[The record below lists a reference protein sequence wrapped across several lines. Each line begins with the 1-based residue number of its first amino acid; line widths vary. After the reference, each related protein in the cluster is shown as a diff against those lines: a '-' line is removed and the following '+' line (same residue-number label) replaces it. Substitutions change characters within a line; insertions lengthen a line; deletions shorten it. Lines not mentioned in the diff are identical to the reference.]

1 MLRFFTCSFLF
12 FWLVNSGIGA
22 GFDAPDADSNA
33 LPSAPEGFAVEL
45 FAREPL
51 VSNPCALAFDSRGR
65 LFVGMGPQWRAPRP
79 DSMKD
84 SIFIIEDRDGD
95 GVAESRSLFAT
106 GFNSVQSIAWRGRD
120 LWVANSPD
128 LTVVRDLDG
137 DDIADEYIK
146 VFTDLGNIE
155 HCLHGLNWAP
165 DGRLYMSKG
174 NSKGISLDGDDP
186 KEPGRVAPKAFRELF
201 GFPGPAGASDLP
213 PPQVYTRENYRA
225 TYQDP
230 RDDWGQTGGILRY
243 DPDKPTLEIYARGFR
258 NPWDIAF
265 DSQFNW
271 LGTDNDQV
279 GGDRIFMPFRH
290 AHFGWGHPWSPTW
303 PGKDHLPTA
312 PNSGQ
317 IIEGSYT
324 GIVFANT
331 PHFPKSH
338 RDVWFIGD
346 WMTRKIY
353 LYRPEWD
360 GALNVPMNGAYED
373 FVVGGNSLFRP
384 TDIAMGRDGSLWI
397 LGWGRNYGGI
407 VENGQQTNEGR
418 IYRVAARDRPLVKLA
433 RPEGSVEDWSFGAL
447 LSDLGSWVPTWQI
460 DARDE
465 LVRRG
470 KASIDHLQHALR
482 QPANPT
488 QETWATWTLATVS
501 PKAVAGFDRS
511 ENVRL
516 QLARAG
522 LVDRSLLL
530 QDSDPRLRL
539 AAIESAQS
547 RDREALVELLA
558 NESDPVVFH
567 AAWRTVMTFSHES
580 QVRELTFDPRS
591 GVRRAG
597 VLMRMESLLATE
609 SEVIPFLHDEDPE
622 IQILAAHWLSK
633 VKGIDAKGLEVR
645 PYTPDAY
652 PLAQDIQAKSGLGY
666 RVGTM
671 RIGEPYYIDRDYR
684 IRGFPDFLS
693 GASMILTSNQD
704 DGSSGDDFLRFETP
718 LDVSVYVAHDER
730 VQIKPNWLGEFG
742 DSDSVLVADDG
753 TYRLFVKDFPAGKI
767 ELGGNTHD
775 GKPGGKGNYVV
786 VLKAR
791 PPATTA
797 PITTMEMAVDA
808 LKKADAQ
815 RGEALFH
822 ASGGAG
828 CATCHVVGG
837 RGSVF
842 GPDLSAA
849 GEQFHARHLL
859 ESMLNP
865 SAVITEGFAMQNVH
879 LKDGSSQ
886 GGVIREESQLVL
898 TLAQP
903 GGGLV
908 RIDRKEI
915 ERQESLPASMMPPY
929 SALLDAQALADLTAY
944 LLTQKQG
951 FAIHQHSDSLE
962 IRLDQKPIATYLL
975 DHPELTRRAFVNVRT
990 PSGLP
995 VTRRFPPRNPE
1006 DLDPG
1011 YRGEAGIIH
1020 PIMHPGLWMSFGW
1033 IDGNDYWRLQSKVK
1047 FEGLLEEPLV
1057 SRDEAQFKTRDRYLN
1072 KEGTETV
1079 CWQDTTYRFRRVPE
1093 GIRLDWDATFY
1104 NDERDFTFGDQEES
1118 GLALRIASP
1127 LRVQGGNGRIVND
1140 SGEENGAG
1148 TWGKPF
1154 QWINYSGEIEGKRVG
1169 LMVLPHPENLRP
1181 SWSHSR
1187 DYGVLASNPFPKQ
1200 PKERREP
1207 YMLTRVKKGEPLR
1220 LRYQVLIHESDPSA
1234 FDPEVLAHEAK
1245 KEWK

>member
-1 MLRFFTCSFLF
+1 MRSSTLVFLF
-12 FWLVNSGIGA
+12 SCFIVTSGFGA
-22 GFDAPDADSNA
+22 GFDVPDADLEA
-33 LPSAPEGFAVEL
+33 LPTAPPEFAVEL
-45 FAREPL
+45 FAKEPL

-65 LFVGMGPQWRAPRP
+65 LFVGMGPQWRAPSP

-84 SIFIIEDRDGD
+84 SVFIIEDRDGD
-95 GVAESRSLFAT
+95 GIAESRSLFAT

-165 DGRLYMSKG
+165 DGMLYMSKG
-174 NSKGISLDGDDP
+174 NSKGVSLDGDKP
-186 KEPGRVAPKAFRELF
+186 KEPGRIAPKAFRELW
-201 GFPGPAGASDLP
+201 GYPGPKGAPDLP
-213 PPQVYTRENYRA
+213 PAQTFNAETYQA

-243 DPDKPTLEIYARGFR
+243 DPDKPTLKIYARGFR

-324 GIVFANT
+324 GIVYADT
-331 PHFPKSH
+331 PHIPESH
-338 RDVWFIGD
+338 RGVWFIGD

-353 LYRPEWD
+353 LYHPEWD
-360 GALNVPMNGAYED
+360 GALNVPQSGAYEE
-373 FVVGGNSLFRP
+373 FVVGGEAMFRP
-384 TDIAMGRDGSLWI
+384 TDLAMGPEGSLWV

-407 VENGQQTNEGR
+407 IENGQQTNEGR
-418 IYRVAARDRPLVKLA
+418 IYRIVAKDRPLVA
-433 RPEGSVEDWSFGAL
+433 QHRQSGSLEDWSFAEL
-447 LSDLGSWVPTWQI
+447 LVDLGSWIPAWRI

-465 LVRRG
+465 LIRRG
-470 KASIDHLQHALR
+470 KASIDPLLNALKN
-482 QPANPT
+482 PANES
-488 QETWATWTLATVS
+488 QETWATWALATLS
-501 PKAVAGFDRS
+501 PESITGVDVN
-511 ENVRL
+511 ENIRL
-516 QLARAG
+516 QLSRAG
-522 LVDRSLLL
+522 LGDWS
-530 QDSDPRLRL
+530 QSIKSPNPRLRL
-539 AAIESAQS
+539 AAIESAQA
-547 RDREALVELLA
+547 RDREPLVELLA
-558 NESDPVVFH
+558 TETDRVVYH
-567 AAWRTVMTFSHES
+567 AAWRTLMALSQES
-580 QVRELTFDPRS
+580 EMRQLALDFRS

-597 VLMRMESLLATE
+597 ILMRMESLAATE
-609 SEVIPFLHDEDPE
+609 GEVVTLLQDEDVA
-622 IQILAAHWLSK
+622 IRLLAAHWLSK
-633 VKGIDAKGLEVR
+633 VKGIDPEDVEAGSPVGE
-645 PYTPDAY
+645 AY
-652 PLAQDIQAKSGLGY
+652 PLARNIRAKSNRSY
-666 RVGTM
+666 RAGTM
-671 RIGEPYYIDRDYR
+671 RKGEPYYTDRDYR
-684 IRGFPDFLS
+684 IREFPDFLA
-693 GASMILTSNQD
+693 GASMILTSNND
-704 DGSSGDDFLRFETP
+704 DGSSGGDFLSFESP

-730 VQIKPNWLGEFG
+730 VKIKPNWLGEFG
-742 DSDSVLVADDG
+742 DSDSVMVSDDG
-753 TYRLFVKDFPAGKI
+753 TYRLFVKDFPAGNVV
-767 ELGGNTHD
+767 LGGNTHD
-775 GKPGGKGNYVV
+775 GKPGGKGQYTV

-791 PPATTA
+791 PPAPTGTVTT
-797 PITTMEMAVDA
+797 TEMAMAA
-808 LKKADAQ
+808 LPSTDLR

-822 ASGGAG
+822 ASGGVG
-828 CATCHVVGG
+828 CATCHVVGD
-837 RGSVF
+837 RGIAF

-849 GEQFHARHLL
+849 GEQFHARHIL

-886 GGVIREESQLVL
+886 GGVIREESQLAL

-915 ERQESLPASMMPPY
+915 KRQESLPASMMPPY
-929 SALLDAQALADLTAY
+929 SVLLDAQALADLTAY
-944 LLTQKQG
+944 LLAQKQG
-951 FAIHQHSDSLE
+951 FAIHQQDDALE
-962 IRLDQKPIATYLL
+962 ISLDQKPVATYLL

-990 PSGLP
+990 PSGHP
-995 VTRRFPPRNPE
+995 VTRRFPPRKPE

-1011 YRGEAGIIH
+1011 YGGEDGIIH
-1020 PIMHPGLWMSFGW
+1020 PVMHPGLWMSFGW

-1057 SRDEAQFKTRDRYLN
+1057 SRDEAQFRTRDRYLN
-1072 KEGTETV
+1072 QEGTETV

-1104 NDERDFTFGDQEES
+1104 NDERDFMFGDQEES

-1140 SGEENGAG
+1140 RGEENGAG

-1169 LMVLPHPENLRP
+1169 LIVVPHPGNPRQC
-1181 SWSHSR
+1181 WSHSR
-1187 DYGVLASNPFPKQ
+1187 DYGALVSNPFPKQ

-1207 YMLTRVKKGEPLR
+1207 YVRTTVNQGEPFR
-1220 LRYQVLIHESDPSA
+1220 LRYRVLIHESDPSA
-1234 FDPEVLAHEAK
+1234 FDPEDLAREAK
-1245 KEWK
+1245 QEWK